1 MGGSSIHSSSLMNMC
16 FWIGEW
22 TSTQMALPTATL
34 RAFGAGGCAATGTG
48 PHFHDL
54 TLDEALDPVGGCG
67 LDEGVRLVDGGT
79 ITCGVTDPFASRIHD
94 TAPCRPYANMKA
106 LVAG

>member
-1 MGGSSIHSSSLMNMC
+1 MRGSSIHSSSLMNMC
-16 FWIGEW
+16 SWIWEW

-34 RAFGAGGCAATGTG
+34 RAFGAGGCAATGAG

-54 TLDEALDPVGGCG
+54 TIDEVLDPVGGCSPG
-67 LDEGVRLVDGGT
+67 EGVRLVDGGT
-79 ITCGVTDPFASRIHD
+79 ITCGVADPFASRIHD
-94 TAPCRPYANMKA
+94 TAPYRPCANMKA